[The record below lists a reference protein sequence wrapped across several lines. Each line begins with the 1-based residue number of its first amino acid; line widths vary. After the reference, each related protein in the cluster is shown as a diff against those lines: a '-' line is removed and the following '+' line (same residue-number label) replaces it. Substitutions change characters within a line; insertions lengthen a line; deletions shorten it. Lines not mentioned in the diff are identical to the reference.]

1 MVEGDPGKHEGR
13 LARFHLSLSE
23 TPNTI
28 GYRLAD
34 RVRKNIRYFSIF
46 PNLGLSNHQCLCQ

>member
-1 MVEGDPGKHEGR
+1 MVEGDPGKLEGR

-28 GYRLAD
+28 GY
-34 RVRKNIRYFSIF
+34 I
-46 PNLGLSNHQCLCQ
+46 G

>member
-1 MVEGDPGKHEGR
+1 MVEGDPGKLEGR

-34 RVRKNIRYFSIF
+34 SPKKY
-46 PNLGLSNHQCLCQ
+46 